1 MARADFGNVLE
12 ALKRAAADGGH
23 PHRRAGRARYQRA
36 FVVAIDGMH
45 AADATAT
52 ATAIQRLIET
62 VYGNDA
68 GLGAAETDLLISM
81 HTWVADTLQLRNG
94 MTAADLTALRRR
106 FALAYHPD
114 RAAASE
120 REQAGRRMMIANML
134 IDQALARLA
143 S

>member
-1 MARADFGNVLE
+1 
-12 ALKRAAADGGH
+12 
-23 PHRRAGRARYQRA
+23 
-36 FVVAIDGMH
+36 MH
-45 AADATAT
+45 AVDATAT

-68 GLGAAETDLLISM
+68 GLGAAETDLVISM

-94 MTAADLTALRRR
+94 MTAADLNALRRR
-106 FALAYHPD
+106 FALAHHPD

>member
-1 MARADFGNVLE
+1 
-12 ALKRAAADGGH
+12 
-23 PHRRAGRARYQRA
+23 
-36 FVVAIDGMH
+36 
-45 AADATAT
+45 
-52 ATAIQRLIET
+52 
-62 VYGNDA
+62 
-68 GLGAAETDLLISM
+68 M

-94 MTAADLTALRRR
+94 MTAADLNALRRR

-114 RAAASE
+114 RAEASE